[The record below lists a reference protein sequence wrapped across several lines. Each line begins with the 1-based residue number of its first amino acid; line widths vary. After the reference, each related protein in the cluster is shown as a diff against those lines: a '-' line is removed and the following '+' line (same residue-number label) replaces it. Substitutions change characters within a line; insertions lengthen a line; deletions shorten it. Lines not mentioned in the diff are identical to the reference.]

1 MDIMIRRI
9 ANPFL
14 LLIVIFFLS
23 LTVIA
28 DTCPFGIY
36 DDPYPGQCNKYIDKD
51 NDGICD
57 LSLIDT
63 SKTIVVEKEVEEVE
77 EVKEEIEIV
86 EVEKIETEIEKEAPI
101 DTVPIIPQSEIKEV
115 GRKDKYLLKIILP
128 IWFILFILTIMSKHK
143 KGFKLKNINQMWNW
157 ITLFSFAPVAFTGI
171 IMILREI
178 GIMKGYVKLSAL
190 FIHNIFGIIFV
201 LASIS
206 HIYLKWTYYR
216 SCLKKKKCDN

>member
-1 MDIMIRRI
+1 MK
-9 ANPFL
+9 FL
-14 LLIVIFFLS
+14 LSIIILFFS

-36 DDPYPGQCNKYIDKD
+36 DDPYPGQCSRYVD
-51 NDGICD
+51 NDGDGICD
-57 LSLIDT
+57 LSLTDT
-63 SKTIVVEKEVEEVE
+63 SKTTIVEEEVEKVKEIKEVE
-77 EVKEEIEIV
+77 EVKEEIET
-86 EVEKIETEIEKEAPI
+86 KIEKEAPI
-101 DTVPIIPQSEIKEV
+101 DSVPTVPESEIKEV
-115 GRKDKYLLKIILP
+115 GKRDKYLLKIILP
-128 IWFILFILTIMSKHK
+128 IWLILFILTIMSKHK

-171 IMILREI
+171 LMILRET
-178 GIMKGYVKLSAL
+178 GIMKGNIKLGAL

-216 SCLKKKKCDN
+216 TCLKKKKCEN

>member
-1 MDIMIRRI
+1 MIRRI
-9 ANPFL
+9 VNPFL
-14 LLIVIFFLS
+14 LLIIILFFS

-36 DDPYPGQCNKYIDKD
+36 DDPYPGKCSRYVD
-51 NDGICD
+51 NDGDGICD
-57 LSLIDT
+57 LSLTDT
-63 SKTIVVEKEVEEVE
+63 SKTIIVEKEKVE
-77 EVKEEIEIV
+77 EVKEVEEEIEIV
-86 EVEKIETEIEKEAPI
+86 EMEKVETEIEKETPI
-101 DTVPIIPQSEIKEV
+101 DTVPIIPESEIKEV
-115 GRKDKYLLKIILP
+115 GKKDKYLLKIILP

-171 IMILREI
+171 IMILKET
-178 GIMKGYVKLSAL
+178 GIMKGYITLQAL

-216 SCLKKKKCDN
+216 SCLKKKKCEN